1 MTSHEGN
8 KHANC
13 VPTVTIAHFTI
24 SIVTPAGSLLRSLL
38 LTFNEFSLLCHGYER
53 ASYAGDITVY
63 GGPILYLC
71 IQSLLLLGF
80 LIYYDSGYRPAFLS
94 RKVRTGISFTLQ
106 GSVQWRP
113 TASEVAPCDAIVVAL
128 FGTTLTSVSKY
139 SLALK
144 MQKRVNTLTRTCIA
158 RWSELTI
165 ARMSCAYATS
175 ANLMAI
181 TSLSIE

>member
-1 MTSHEGN
+1 MISYYRN

-13 VPTVTIAHFTI
+13 ALTVTIAHFTI

-94 RKVRTGISFTLQ
+94 RKVRTKEICVAEICSVEPFSFLNSTL
-106 GSVQWRP
+106 R
-113 TASEVAPCDAIVVAL
+113 CD
-128 FGTTLTSVSKY
+128 SCC
-139 SLALK
+139 SL
-144 MQKRVNTLTRTCIA
+144 
-158 RWSELTI
+158 SEL
-165 ARMSCAYATS
+165 R
-175 ANLMAI
+175 
-181 TSLSIE
+181 